1 MTTMFRKF
9 NAFIIA
15 LILSSCSMFSGP
27 ANYGYLTSVE
37 SRSDRYPA
45 SFENLERLEVLLAI
59 DKLDYYIGEYING
72 FGKNLD
78 EVSLGALKKSKIDYL
93 IKNYSSDTRIFDA
106 QNYDEIIYEIVSD
119 KLGSK
124 PPLVKKNYVWGYN
137 FFKNKLN
144 EGFSL
149 LDTKLKTEDKSALTT
164 KLPTTEEII
173 ADINFKPEDL
183 TLDSGLYISNR
194 TTRAVFWEATESG
207 RGIDFHLE
215 NSREFLKNLSENGA
229 SVVKEVRPFANNYNK
244 IYVVQYPG
252 EDTYRYAITS
262 IGGKDRLNHLLLQ
275 FGLSKLKEGKLKNKV
290 RIYGDV
296 DAAHKL
302 MEDELSGIMRHLPK
316 ANRVIIGQKGAI
328 ERTVDIL
335 WKVRALK
342 NLYDSEPDLVLSQ
355 FSEKER
361 DSFAKFLKSGSYED
375 FDIFKY
381 KKQIEVAFEKVKAKA
396 EKNGLVPESFK
407 KYDYDNFVI
416 SMSDIAFKN
425 KDGEDIVW
433 RVVANSW
440 GDEIA
445 PLARALKNTGH
456 KDITYIG
463 TAGAYPDKGYK
474 VGDLVIPTHARIND
488 ANVKLNGDILK
499 VDGSKIGGTVDHVF
513 SPFQETEEW
522 LAKSKEVSEFVE
534 VETSHLR
541 EILSSS
547 DDHMRAYLL
556 ISDVLKSEG
565 ETLASATSAKR
576 RNALN
581 KLLISLFDRDNIGIP
596 EVANLPESKSSKLR
610 DLIDIALK
618 GKANTFKYYVFASLR
633 DSNITSADEI
643 VQFADSI
650 DSFTDN
656 YFTKRLALASEVSSF
671 VARKLQETG
680 VSPKVSISKEFV
692 EGKWHPK
699 NDIITVNF
707 HAASDQ
713 VLEEY
718 KKAIEEIGGA
728 ISEVEKFASINLV
741 RGPPDSSV
749 VTFPKYVI
757 EDSDYLV
764 DVYSQAAFKSAGL
777 DAQVTY
783 TGNLK
788 YNFLPTTTSSDV
800 CDAQKFCHLAF
811 FSPDGTTKNLLDD
824 INTVAK
830 LKSMTGVDAN
840 ETFESIV
847 TNLNGRL
854 AAKGSQEDFVA
865 SIEVKKN
872 ANLSDGK
879 LAEIVPK
886 FDNQKGLIIQVNFTS
901 EGWKNP
907 LVILEEATHLK
918 QIVESSGFYKHPIF
932 WAEVALNAEYGS
944 KRSKLMNARAEVDA
958 MDALQNFF
966 NSQNMQDPK
975 VTEYINARRAH
986 AAKISLATSK
996 EERAES
1002 KTRKGIA
1009 SRWKSL
1015 HTKLEAENLKLDD
1028 YIKTNN
1034 RKKVVELV
1042 EAYMPWEEMEPTE
1055 IAAWTRWLDAIEK
1068 PSTSQS
1074 DYMVTFRGVAD
1085 DLVRETDDGGYFL
1098 MSKLLTKNQGSYTR
1112 RLRSLKTFFG
1122 KKLSAKAKNEMPV
1135 DFQSLAAIF
1144 KGHSHEPVGSPFLS
1158 TSVLSVAQSF
1168 AGHPPRIAA
1177 MKIDKRRN
1185 LLNLVSGYHELE
1197 EMVPLIVFPDE
1208 IIHLESTSDFNSFK
1222 SVVESKIGRALK
1234 PSEIQKNQQ
1243 TNLKLEATKEWWN
1256 MVNPEGI
1263 TSVNATKTCK
1273 DVIKMFMGI

>member
-1 MTTMFRKF
+1 MFRKI
-9 NAFIIA
+9 NAFIFA
-15 LILSSCSMFSGP
+15 LILTSCSMFSGP
-27 ANYGYLTSVE
+27 ANYGYLTTME
-37 SRSDRYPA
+37 SRAERFPA
-45 SFENLERLEVLLAI
+45 SSESLDRLEVLLAI

-72 FGKNLD
+72 FGKNID
-78 EVSLGALKKSKIDYL
+78 ESSLSALKQSKIDYL
-93 IKNYSSDTRIFDA
+93 IEKFSSDSRIFDA
-106 QNYDEIIYEIVSD
+106 KNYDGIVYEIIED
-119 KLGSK
+119 KLGAKPSLAKSK
-124 PPLVKKNYVWGYN
+124 YVWGYN

-144 EGFSL
+144 EGFTL

-164 KLPTTEEII
+164 KAPTTEEVI
-173 ADINFKPEDL
+173 ADINFKPDDL

-244 IYVVQYPG
+244 IYIVQYPG

-275 FGLSKLKEGKLKNKV
+275 FGLSKLEDGNLKNKV

-296 DAAHKL
+296 DKSHKM
-302 MEDELSGIMRHLPK
+302 MEDELSGIMKHLPK

-342 NLYDSEPDLVLSQ
+342 NLYDSDPDAVLSQ
-355 FSEKER
+355 IVEKDR
-361 DSFAKFLKSGSYED
+361 DAFVKFLKSGNYED
-375 FDIFKY
+375 FDIFKN

-396 EKNGLVPESFK
+396 EKSGFIPPSFK

-416 SMSDIAFKN
+416 SMSDIAFQN
-425 KDGEDIVW
+425 KEGENIVW

-463 TAGAYPDKGYK
+463 TAGAFPEKGYK
-474 VGDLVIPTHARIND
+474 VGDLVIPTHARIGDTNK
-488 ANVKLNGDILK
+488 KLNGDVLQ
-499 VDGSKIGGTVDHVF
+499 VDGAKIGGVVDHVF

-522 LAKSKEVSEFVE
+522 LQKSKQVSDFVE

-541 EILSSS
+541 EILNSS

-596 EVANLPESKSSKLR
+596 KTADLPQSSASKLR
-610 DLIDIALK
+610 DLIDAALAGK
-618 GKANTFKYYVFASLR
+618 GNTFKYYVFSALK
-633 DSNITSADEI
+633 DSNVSTAEEV
-643 VQFADSI
+643 VQFAESV
-650 DSFTDN
+650 DSFSDH
-656 YFTKRLALASEVSSF
+656 YFTKRLALASEVSSY
-671 VARKLQETG
+671 VGRKLQETG
-680 VSPKVSISKEFV
+680 VTPKISISKDFV
-692 EGKWHPK
+692 QGKWNPK
-699 NDIITVNF
+699 GDILAINF

-718 KKAIEEIGGA
+718 KKAMEELAGA
-728 ISEVEKFASINLV
+728 VSDVDKFTTVNLV
-741 RGPPDSSV
+741 RGPPESDV
-749 VTFPKYVI
+749 VTVPKFLV

-764 DVYSQAAFKSAGL
+764 DVYSQAAFRSAGL

-783 TGNLK
+783 NGNLK

-800 CDAQKFCHLAF
+800 CDGQNFCHLAF
-811 FSPDGTTKNLLDD
+811 FSPDGTTKNLLDEV
-824 INTVAK
+824 NTVAK
-830 LKSMTGVDAN
+830 LKSMTGVDAIQAF
-840 ETFESIV
+840 ETTV

-854 AAKGSQEDFVA
+854 TAKGTQEDFLAQIQV
-865 SIEVKKN
+865 SKN
-872 ANLSDGK
+872 ASFTDGK

-886 FDNQKGLIIQVNFTS
+886 FDNQKGLIIEVNFS
-901 EGWKNP
+901 AEGWKNP
-907 LVILEEATHLK
+907 LVILEEMTHLK

-958 MDALQNFF
+958 MDALQNYF
-966 NSQNMQDPK
+966 NSQNVQDPK
-975 VTEYINARRAH
+975 ITEYIAARKAH
-986 AAKISLATSK
+986 AAKISLAVSK
-996 EERAES
+996 EEKAER

-1009 SRWKSL
+1009 ARWKTL
-1015 HTKLEAENLKLDD
+1015 HTKLEAEDLKLDD
-1028 YIKTNN
+1028 YIASNN

-1068 PSTSQS
+1068 PATNEA
-1074 DYMVTFRGVAD
+1074 DYMMTFRGVAD
-1085 DLVRETDDGGYFL
+1085 DLVRETDNGGYFL

-1122 KKLSAKAKNEMPV
+1122 KKLSKKAQNEMPI

-1158 TSVLSVAQSF
+1158 TSVMSVAQSF

-1185 LLNLVSGYHELE
+1185 LLNLVSGYHEVE

-1208 IIHLESTSDFNSFK
+1208 IIHLESTSDFASFK
-1222 SVVESKIGRALK
+1222 TTVEGKIGRSLS
-1234 PSEIQKNQQ
+1234 PSELQKNQQ
-1243 TNLKLEATKEWWN
+1243 ANLKLEATKEWWN
-1256 MVNPEGI
+1256 MINPEGI